1 MTLKKLD
8 DGIFVDTAKIDKIK
22 SLDCIIFDCDGV
34 LIDVSNSYDLAIEKT
49 TDFMVKEF
57 AKIEQSNFVSTQ
69 MIDGFKA
76 TGGFNDEVDVTYAMI
91 LSIVAANKLKKP
103 FSEFIFDVIKNSDQS
118 GIQSVEKYI
127 DTLKVDLS
135 EIRKKLAYPG
145 PRYTNVLSS
154 IFDEIF
160 YGTELYYNLY
170 KKNPNFF
177 DGKGLIE
184 NDIVLVKKQ
193 LIELLKEK
201 FGKKLAYLDALGF
214 TLYMLLFIAGLVT
227 FAYATLKLERGE
239 IYYLLL
245 GTSLLV
251 VVSSSAKFITFRLL
265 AVFLLTFV
273 AYHYYCA
280 WRENKNKRILYVF
293 LATALLLL
301 SSITFIFAP
310 HYYQAYVI
318 GHLLEF
324 GAYLCMLFTLVKS
337 LKR

>member
-34 LIDVSNSYDLAIEKT
+34 LIDVSNSYDLAIKKT
-49 TDFMVKEF
+49 TDFMIKEF

-127 DTLKVDLS
+127 DIFKVDLS

-145 PRYTNVLSS
+145 PRHTNMLSS

-160 YGTELYYNLY
+160 YGTKLYYNLY
-170 KKNPNFF
+170 KKKPSFF

-193 LIELLKEK
+193 LIESLKEK
-201 FGKKLAYLDALGF
+201 FGKKLAIVTGRGVVSAEYSLKELLEEFDLKNSKFLEDEPRELAKPNPQALISSIKGIGSTCTMFVGDSTEDYLMVKKSDEMGNNTIF
-214 TLYMLLFIAGLVT
+214 CG
-227 FAYATLKLERGE
+227 
-239 IYYLLL
+239 IY
-245 GTSLLV
+245 GTSKEPETKRKLFEKKNVEIILQTIDLIPKTLNLV
-251 VVSSSAKFITFRLL
+251 
-265 AVFLLTFV
+265 
-273 AYHYYCA
+273 
-280 WRENKNKRILYVF
+280 
-293 LATALLLL
+293 
-301 SSITFIFAP
+301 
-310 HYYQAYVI
+310 
-318 GHLLEF
+318 
-324 GAYLCMLFTLVKS
+324 GA
-337 LKR
+337 